1 MSQPNALI
9 LCLVGA
15 PACGKSSLSQSLQEQ
30 LQQQQ
35 NLHSVHVV
43 SFDAVEAQ
51 LQAQAHTSQF
61 DVAAWRQVFFPLNT
75 HDISLNTY
83 DTPRDAVSSLI
94 A

>member
-15 PACGKSSLSQSLQEQ
+15 PACGKSSLSQALQQ
-30 LQQQQ
+30 LLLQQQQ
-35 NLHSVHVV
+35 VHAVHVV

-51 LQAQAHTSQF
+51 LLAQAHTSQF
-61 DVAAWRQVFFPLNT
+61 DVAAWRQVLF
-75 HDISLNTY
+75 SLNSY
-83 DTPRDAVSSLI
+83 DTPRFAVSSLI